1 MIIANMYSK
10 KPRQPK
16 KMSEKRLRN
25 IAQWYCQRYVVSTK
39 KLKDHLEKRLS
50 REVSDPDELARFQKS
65 VSGIVSEFKTSGLVS
80 DREAA
85 SARLRAALR
94 SGYASNAAVYAASRA
109 AMVERSVV
117 EKELQSALKETMP
130 DLDECDGDDRE
141 NMKDQAIFA
150 LKRAN
155 RGPYRA
161 RPGGDQFV
169 RRDAG
174 WLQRRGFSLDVI
186 QSVLKTEIIEE

>member
-1 MIIANMYSK
+1 
-10 KPRQPK
+10 
-16 KMSEKRLRN
+16 MSEKRLRN

-109 AMVERSVV
+109 AMVERAVV
-117 EKELQSALKETMP
+117 EKELQSAVKEP
-130 DLDECDGDDRE
+130 LPELEECAGDDRE
-141 NMKDQAIFA
+141 NMKDHAIFA
-150 LKRAN
+150 SKRAN

-161 RPGGDQFV
+161 RPGGEQFV

>member
-1 MIIANMYSK
+1 MYSV

-25 IAQWYCQRYVVSTK
+25 IAQWYCQRYVVSTE
-39 KLKDHLEKRLS
+39 KLKDHLEKRLT
-50 REVSDPDELARFQKS
+50 REVSDPEELAQFQKS
-65 VSGIVSEFKTSGLVS
+65 VSGIVSEFTTSGLVS

-94 SGYASNAAVYAASRA
+94 SGYASNAAVYTASRA
-109 AMVERSVV
+109 AMVDLSIV
-117 EKELQSALKETMP
+117 EGELQSALQETMP
-130 DLDECDGDDRE
+130 GLHENDGDDRE
-141 NMKDQAIFA
+141 NMKNQAIFA

-155 RGPYRA
+155 RGPYRT
-161 RPGGDQFV
+161 RPDSDQFA

-186 QSVLKTEIIEE
+186 QSVLETEIIEE